1 MTMPTGTAPAY
12 TATGYIDGRWVLGE
26 GEPFEVIN
34 PATEDVLA
42 AVPALTTAQ
51 ADQAVCA
58 AARAF
63 STGPWSR
70 VSARQRSELL
80 HRLADLLERD
90 QERLIDL
97 MIDEIGTPRA
107 VASFMQVP
115 FPIRNFRWFADAAA
129 GLAAGPDQWVPATAA
144 GEGTATLL
152 TREPIGVVLGL
163 TAFNF
168 PLNLAAW
175 KIGGALASG
184 CSIVLMCSP
193 KSVLTTTALAAL
205 IEEAGFPPG
214 AFNFVYG
221 PPGLAEHLCSH
232 PGIDF
237 VTFTGSAAVGRRIV
251 ELAAPTLKRVVLELG
266 GKSADV
272 LLPGSDVASLA
283 MRCVLGWTGNAG
295 QGCSSLTRTL
305 VHRPDYD
312 RYLTAAVAS
321 AEALGCGDPHDEKTV
336 VGPLVSAA
344 QRARVAGY
352 VDRAVEAG
360 ARVLTGGRPPQAF
373 GKGYYYEPTVVTS
386 VANSAEIAQDELFGP
401 VSVVLPYDDMDEAV
415 ALANDTIYG
424 LAANVW
430 GPTAAAVGVAHRIR
444 AGTVTVN
451 GGGPMLGDHPWGGY
465 KQSGLGREGGVLGF
479 AEFFETKHILWPL
492 DQPA

>member
-1 MTMPTGTAPAY
+1 
-12 TATGYIDGRWVLGE
+12 
-26 GEPFEVIN
+26 
-34 PATEDVLA
+34 
-42 AVPALTTAQ
+42 
-51 ADQAVCA
+51 
-58 AARAF
+58 
-63 STGPWSR
+63 
-70 VSARQRSELL
+70 
-80 HRLADLLERD
+80 
-90 QERLIDL
+90 
-97 MIDEIGTPRA
+97 
-107 VASFMQVP
+107 
-115 FPIRNFRWFADAAA
+115 
-129 GLAAGPDQWVPATAA
+129 
-144 GEGTATLL
+144 
-152 TREPIGVVLGL
+152 
-163 TAFNF
+163 
-168 PLNLAAW
+168 
-175 KIGGALASG
+175 
-184 CSIVLMCSP
+184 MCSP

-221 PPGLAEHLCSH
+221 PPDLAEHLCRH

-272 LLPGSDVASLA
+272 LLPGTDVASLA

-312 RYLTAAVAS
+312 RYLAAAVAS
-321 AEALGCGDPHDEKTV
+321 AEALGCGDPRDEKTV

-344 QRARVAGY
+344 QRARVSGY

-360 ARVLTGGRPPQAF
+360 AQVLTGGKPPGAF
-373 GKGYYYEPTVVTS
+373 GKGYYYEPTVITGVG
-386 VANSAEIAQDELFGP
+386 NSAEIAQDELFGP
-401 VSVVLPYDDMDEAV
+401 VSVVLPYDDVDEAV
-415 ALANDTIYG
+415 ELANDTIYG